1 MNSIEFFQL
10 CAGKW
15 LSQRTSHNLT
25 AQKIEVG
32 KSEVQMEIIASTD
45 AEVINLCQK
54 HQIDPNTSCG
64 GLRIQWNGSVGQDE
78 KKQIG
83 ATVVAIIPN
92 TDNSNSGKLLQK
104 TGNVGSYCLSN
115 DDILTLITES
125 EGFYTEERLWFASEN
140 LRQRT
145 SIVKRGDNF
154 SIASFCSEIRMGVT
168 KK

>member
-1 MNSIEFFQL
+1 MNIIEFFQL

-25 AQKIEVG
+25 DQKIEVG
-32 KSEVQMEIIASTD
+32 KSELQMEIISSSD
-45 AEVINLCQK
+45 PEVINLCEK
-54 HQIDPNTSCG
+54 YQIEPNTTLG
-64 GLRIQWNGSVGQDE
+64 GLRIQWNGSVGQYD

-83 ATVVAIIPN
+83 STVVVPIPN
-92 TDNSNSGKLLQK
+92 SDQSNSGKLLQK
-104 TGNVGSYCLSN
+104 TGTFGSYLLSD

-125 EGFYTEERLWFASEN
+125 ENLYAEERLWFASEN

-145 SIVKRGDNF
+145 SIIKRGDTF
-154 SIASFCSEIRMGVT
+154 SMASFCSEIRMGIT